1 MKDLTSGNVYK
12 TFFLFG
18 FPMVLSGLLAQMYG
32 IIDTSIAGK
41 LIGETGLAA
50 TGVTSPLTTFLSSVY
65 WGYGTGF
72 SIYIA
77 KLFGAREYLKIRR
90 AVATFFA
97 IQIAFTAVMV
107 AVCLGFHKQIFDL
120 LNVDETLREEAYAYY
135 SVYVAG
141 LCFIVFNNSF
151 LSILNAFGISGFQLC
166 MSAAATI
173 LNIGGNI
180 LLVKLGMGVK
190 GLAISSVFA
199 GGVVDILYIF
209 KLRSCYKEMG
219 VASEKFSLKAQ
230 GFKESFAYSLPNTA
244 QQMVMYL
251 SSLLLSPLVNGLGK
265 EAPAAY
271 SVALTLFNLIAAVFG
286 NSAKALSNYTAQC
299 MGLGKCDRIKKG
311 LGAGALQGAA
321 FALPFL
327 LVCAVFPDTVCS
339 LFFKSD
345 ASELT
350 KNYAV
355 LFARVY
361 APMMI
366 LYGVNNL
373 FHALYRGTKAS
384 VCLFTSTLC
393 GAAVRYAA
401 SAMLI
406 AKLGMNGFYLGW
418 AISWA
423 AESVYA
429 IVLYFTNVW
438 NPEKKREKIAYSCGG
453 SF

>member
-18 FPMVLSGLLAQMYG
+18 LPMVLSGLLSQMYG

-65 WGYGTGF
+65 WGYGVGF

-77 KLFGAREYLKIRR
+77 KLFGSGEYRKIRR
-90 AVATFFA
+90 AVALSFA
-97 IQIAFTAVMV
+97 IQLAFTAVMV
-107 AVCLGFHKQIFDL
+107 AVCLGFHKQIFRL
-120 LNVDETLREEAYAYY
+120 LNVEESLTEEAYAYY

-141 LCFIVFNNSF
+141 LCFIVFNHSF
-151 LSILNAFGISGFQLC
+151 LCILNAFGIGGFQLW
-166 MSAAATI
+166 MSVAATV

-180 LLVKLGMGVK
+180 LLVKMGMGVR

-199 GGVVDILYIF
+199 GVAVDILYMF

-219 VASEKFSLKAQ
+219 VADGKFSAKAQ
-230 GFKESFAYSLPNTA
+230 EFGESFAYSMPNMA

-271 SVALTLFNLIAAVFG
+271 SVALTIFNLIGAVYS
-286 NSAKALSNYTAQC
+286 NSSKALSNYAAQC
-299 MGLGKCDRIKKG
+299 MGVKKYDRIKKG
-311 LGAGALQGAA
+311 LGAGAIQGLA
-321 FALPFL
+321 FSLPFL
-327 LVCAVFPDTVCS
+327 LVCAIFPQQVCS
-339 LFFKSD
+339 LFFKED
-345 ASELT
+345 ASEIT

-366 LYGVNNL
+366 LYGTNNL
-373 FHALYRGTKAS
+373 FHALFRGTKAS
-384 VCLFTSTLC
+384 VCLFTSTLW
-393 GAAVRYAA
+393 GATVRYAA
-401 SAMLI
+401 SALFI
-406 AKLGMNGFYLGW
+406 AKYGMNGFYLGW

-423 AESVYA
+423 AEAVYA
-429 IVLYFTNVW
+429 VILYLTNAWSPV
-438 NPEKKREKIAYSCGG
+438 KKMKKAA
-453 SF
+453 